1 MSFEDAIAALGEEF
15 GVELSAEDGAA
26 SFEVSSEDGD
36 FEPVN
41 FTLTYE
47 PENEM
52 LLVSAD
58 AGEVDLESGDEPLLK
73 MLEANHM
80 YSGTEGA
87 TFCLDGSR
95 AKLERLVSLEAFWRE
110 GGKSILMS
118 LFRSVQAWREKTTD
132 SAV

>member
-15 GVELSAEDGAA
+15 GVELSAEDGTA

-41 FTLTYE
+41 VTIAYE
-47 PENEM
+47 PEDEM
-52 LLVSAD
+52 LLISAD
-58 AGEVDLESGDEPLLK
+58 AGAVDLEGGEEPRLK

-87 TFCLDGSR
+87 SFSLDGEH
-95 AKLERLVSLEAFWRE
+95 AKLERLVCLDAFCRE
-110 GGKSILMS
+110 GGNSILMS
-118 LFRSVQAWREKTTD
+118 LFSSVQAWREGNKT
-132 SAV
+132 

>member
-1 MSFEDAIAALGEEF
+1 MTFEDAIAALGEEF

-26 SFEVSSEDGD
+26 SFEVSSDDGD

-41 FTLTYE
+41 FTLSYE
-47 PENEM
+47 PEGEM
-52 LLVSAD
+52 LLISAD

-87 TFCLDGSR
+87 SFCLDGSR
-95 AKLERLVSLEAFWRE
+95 AKLERLISLESFWKE
-110 GGKSILMS
+110 GGKSIMMS
-118 LFRSVQAWREKTTD
+118 LFRSVQAWRKENKT
-132 SAV
+132 